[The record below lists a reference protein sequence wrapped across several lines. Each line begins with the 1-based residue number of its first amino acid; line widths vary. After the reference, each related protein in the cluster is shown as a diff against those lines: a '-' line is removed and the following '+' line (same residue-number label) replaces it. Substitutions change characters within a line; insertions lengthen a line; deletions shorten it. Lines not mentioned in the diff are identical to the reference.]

1 MQFMLQVG
9 EWWLTH
15 SSYINLTLTTTFYDM
30 KFMNENR
37 KPAMSHGAVQ
47 DWKEF
52 SRP

>member
-30 KFMNENR
+30 NENR
-37 KPAMSHGAVQ
+37 KPVMFHGAVQ
-47 DWKEF
+47 DWKKF